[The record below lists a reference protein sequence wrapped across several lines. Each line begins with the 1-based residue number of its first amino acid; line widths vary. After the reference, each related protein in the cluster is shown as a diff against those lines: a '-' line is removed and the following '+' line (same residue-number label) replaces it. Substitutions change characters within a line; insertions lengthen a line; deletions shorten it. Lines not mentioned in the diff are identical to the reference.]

1 MVRESGKAASGHE
14 TFCSE
19 ESSISLTFS
28 SGETKSKEQSSEKGY
43 GIRVLKAGRLGFAYC
58 ESEADMGKARELAAS
73 LSAYSPKTGFSFAP
87 KAAYPALNLVDRK
100 ISGLDASQMKAML
113 GQILQGAQK
122 HVRKPRVMLSAG
134 TEKVSLENSEGFSGS
149 YSSSAFSAYVE
160 AMDKDGYGFSYFEG
174 LSLPEDPEGLGEKAG
189 AMAKAM
195 KGAKKLRPGLY
206 DVIFELTALEDVL
219 SVLFP
224 SLSGDWKRKRT
235 SLLAGKAGQQV
246 FNPAISISDD
256 PLARASGAR
265 PFDDEGTVSVRMPLI
280 ERGVVRNFIYDRETA
295 ALEGVDA
302 SGFCSRQG
310 FSSPPGAGRSNTDI
324 AAGDCSDLE
333 DELGSCVVVHA
344 LHGAHTANTT
354 TGDFGLEVNVA
365 FHRPGK
371 KAEPVPVRGFL
382 ISGNIFKLLNGQL
395 TLEKSREAVGNMI
408 APRIAFR
415 GVQVI
420 S

>member
-1 MVRESGKAASGHE
+1 MVREFGKAASNHE
-14 TFCSE
+14 TFCLE

-28 SGETKSKEQSSEKGY
+28 SNEMKSKEQTSEKGY
-43 GIRVLKAGRLGFAYC
+43 GIRVLKGGRLGFAYC
-58 ESEADMGKARELAAS
+58 ESEAGIGKARKLAAS

-87 KAAYPALNLVDRK
+87 KAAYPALKLVDRK
-100 ISGLDASQMKAML
+100 ISGMDASEMKAML
-113 GQILQGAQK
+113 GQIREGAQK
-122 HVRKPRVMLSAG
+122 HVPKPRIMLSAG
-134 TEKVSLENSEGFSGS
+134 TETVDLGNSEGFSGS
-149 YSSSAFSAYVE
+149 YRTSAISAYVE
-160 AMDKDGYGFSYFEG
+160 AMDGDGYGFSYFEG
-174 LSLPEDPEGLGEKAG
+174 LSLPGDFTALGEKAG
-189 AMAKAM
+189 AMANAM
-195 KGAKKLRPGLY
+195 KGAKKLGPGFY
-206 DVIFELTALEDVL
+206 DVILELTALEDVL

-224 SLSGDWKRKRT
+224 SLSGEWKRKRT
-235 SLLAGKAGQQV
+235 SLLAEKLGQQV
-246 FNPAISISDD
+246 FNPALTICDD
-256 PLARASGAR
+256 PLAPASGGR
-265 PFDDEGTVSVRMPLI
+265 PFDDEGTVSACMPLI

-324 AAGDCSDLE
+324 AAGDYGDLE
-333 DELGSCVVVHA
+333 QELGSCVVVHA

-365 FHRPGK
+365 FHRPAKG
-371 KAEPVPVRGFL
+371 AEPVPVRGFL

-395 TLEKSREAVGNMI
+395 CLEKRRETVGNMI
-408 APRIAFR
+408 APRIAFK